1 MSDMTIL
8 KIFTLNYSFYTWEKS
23 GTLEREIKIYRELE
37 KKYNLNFIFL
47 TYGDKTEKEYEKY
60 FQNSKIIPIYS
71 LVKYSEY
78 KIIRIIRSFFIP
90 FKIRKDLKNI
100 SLIKHNQMLGA
111 WIAIILKYLIKKPF
125 IMRTGY
131 DMYLFSKMNDT
142 SFLKRCFYFLL
153 TQITLLTS
161 DIYTVASICD
171 YNFLKKTFITKN
183 NIEVRPNWVEKRP
196 YKIIDKRYKN
206 RIISIGRLE
215 DQKNFKYIL
224 EELKDLNFVIDIVG
238 DGEEKKELQGFADK
252 NKIMVNFL
260 GTMKNE
266 ELLNLLEKYMFYISA
281 SKFEG
286 NPKTVL
292 EALSVGCVVFAS
304 NIQNHQELINHSN
317 GYLFNLTKNSLK
329 SVVKDPNK
337 NLSELKTKS
346 KKGYDDVNNYN
357 SLSSAVENE
366 YKDYCLLSK
375 T

>member
-1 MSDMTIL
+1 
-8 KIFTLNYSFYTWEKS
+8 
-23 GTLEREIKIYRELE
+23 
-37 KKYNLNFIFL
+37 
-47 TYGDKTEKEYEKY
+47 
-60 FQNSKIIPIYS
+60 
-71 LVKYSEY
+71 
-78 KIIRIIRSFFIP
+78 
-90 FKIRKDLKNI
+90 
-100 SLIKHNQMLGA
+100 
-111 WIAIILKYLIKKPF
+111 
-125 IMRTGY
+125 
-131 DMYLFSKMNDT
+131 
-142 SFLKRCFYFLL
+142 
-153 TQITLLTS
+153 
-161 DIYTVASICD
+161 
-171 YNFLKKTFITKN
+171 
-183 NIEVRPNWVEKRP
+183 
-196 YKIIDKRYKN
+196 
-206 RIISIGRLE
+206 
-215 DQKNFKYIL
+215 
-224 EELKDLNFVIDIVG
+224 
-238 DGEEKKELQGFADK
+238 
-252 NKIMVNFL
+252 MVNFL